1 MLVIIVYQDGS
12 TAPLPEGAAHL
23 HAGDLIAIGGMEHR
37 VVWTRLTVAGGEL
50 LELFTVPAGV
60 PEIAIGD
67 AASDASARG
76 VAMVGDRGSI
86 LASAGFTDAEVI
98 REGAGFA
105 LVYQTIPERY
115 SLEAETQDQ
124 AMAEAAEFLGGVSVD
139 LIRYR
144 DH

>member
-12 TAPLPEGAAHL
+12 TAPLPAGAAHL
-23 HAGDLIAIGGMEHR
+23 HAGDLIAIGGLEHR

-60 PEIAIGD
+60 PEISSVA
-67 AASDASARG
+67 DASAVG
-76 VAMVGDRGSI
+76 VATVGDRGAI
-86 LASAGFTDAEVI
+86 LAAAGYMDAEVI
-98 REGAGFA
+98 REGAGFY

-115 SLEAETQDQ
+115 ELEAETQDQ
-124 AMAEAAEFLGGVSVD
+124 ALAEAAEFLGGVSAD